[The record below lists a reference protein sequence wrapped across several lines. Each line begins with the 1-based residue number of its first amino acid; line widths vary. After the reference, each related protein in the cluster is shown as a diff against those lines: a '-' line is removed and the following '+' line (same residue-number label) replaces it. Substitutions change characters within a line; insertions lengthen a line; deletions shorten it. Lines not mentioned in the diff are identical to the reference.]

1 MKIPKKRTIFVLLI
15 TAALFAPA
23 ESIVL
28 PALFSSPESACPAEW
43 VRAHASQL
51 PRTLIDIKAFP
62 VIYRKAILRALP
74 VETQAALWRAHFVD
88 YLEANPSLSQSQVE
102 VVGDALALCTVA
114 TFTRSPE
121 VASAIEALDARA
133 RAAFTRSQ
141 AAELFERFGP
151 PPPTSLAAVTR
162 PSSLRV
168 RLATWY
174 HTAFLAR
181 ATNQECTRAHRT
193 TATGR
198 RIRLVRIRSR
208 TASRGPTSA
217 RAQARAAVRS
227 GTTSA
232 MGSAV

>member
-181 ATNQECTRAHRT
+181 ATNQECT
-193 TATGR
+193 
-198 RIRLVRIRSR
+198 
-208 TASRGPTSA
+208 
-217 RAQARAAVRS
+217 
-227 GTTSA
+227 
-232 MGSAV
+232 